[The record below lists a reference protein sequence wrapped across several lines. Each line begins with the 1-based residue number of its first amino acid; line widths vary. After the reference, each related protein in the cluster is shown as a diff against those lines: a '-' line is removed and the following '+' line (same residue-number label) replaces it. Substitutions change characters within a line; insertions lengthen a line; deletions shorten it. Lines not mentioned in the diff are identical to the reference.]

1 MNYLIILNSDYEDHL
16 IEISKLVQNYDS
28 SIAINKT
35 TWLIKT
41 KYSSKIIREHLMHVM
56 SVKDALFVFK
66 VGEDYAA
73 SNALDVLNWLEDS
86 QIIAEKHHG

>member
-28 SIAINKT
+28 CITINKMA
-35 TWLIKT
+35 WLIQT
-41 KYSSKIIREHLMHVM
+41 KYSSKVIREHLMHVM
-56 SVKDALFVFK
+56 SVKDALFVFRI
-66 VGEDYAA
+66 GEDYAT

-86 QIIAEKHHG
+86 LVISEK